1 MLDLRA
7 ITVNPS
13 AMDEFSPPSEPSMT
27 DRALASRVLRIY
39 LAPRWKGL
47 SLSVVCAAVVAGLS
61 AWLIQILDPAINQLM
76 VDHKPGALLAIPVTI
91 AVLALVRGVAQITQ
105 ASLVNRIGNGI
116 VGDVQVQL
124 FGKLIRA
131 DLARLRTA
139 HSGAYVSSVL
149 YDAGLIREAA
159 TSGVVNYTQHFLTV
173 AGAVAVMMSKDLWL
187 SFGVLV
193 AAPLAV
199 SIMRRFSKRT
209 SKAAKG
215 AMAET
220 SALSTAVMESL
231 DGVKIVKIEN
241 REAYEEARVATVVER
256 RQEHLIKGANARAAA
271 APATETLMTVITAGV
286 MAYAG
291 WRSTTGQMNVGAFIA
306 FLGALAMASQSL
318 RQLANLQTVMAE
330 GLTAARRLFASLDVE
345 AEVRDAQGAKAMALG
360 EATLSLEDV
369 SFAYGPET
377 EVLSRVSLNA
387 KRGET
392 IALVGPSGGGKS
404 TILNLIP
411 RFYDVTAG
419 RLMIDGVDV
428 RNVTLASL
436 RDQIALVTQE
446 PFLFDD
452 TIGGNIAYARPSA
465 SQAEIEAAAAQAAA
479 HDFILALPK
488 GYDTPVGEAGA
499 RLSGGQRQ
507 RIAIARAFL
516 KNAPILLL
524 DEATSALDTE
534 SEAKVQEALERL
546 MTGRTTILIA
556 HRLSTV
562 RGADRIYVID
572 KGQVV
577 ETGDHDSLMVQR
589 GLYARLA
596 QSQDLD
602 RGSAMETQP

>member
-1 MLDLRA
+1 
-7 ITVNPS
+7 
-13 AMDEFSPPSEPSMT
+13 
-27 DRALASRVLRIY
+27 
-39 LAPRWKGL
+39 
-47 SLSVVCAAVVAGLS
+47 
-61 AWLIQILDPAINQLM
+61 
-76 VDHKPGALLAIPVTI
+76 
-91 AVLALVRGVAQITQ
+91 
-105 ASLVNRIGNGI
+105 
-116 VGDVQVQL
+116 
-124 FGKLIRA
+124 
-131 DLARLRTA
+131 
-139 HSGAYVSSVL
+139 
-149 YDAGLIREAA
+149 
-159 TSGVVNYTQHFLTV
+159 
-173 AGAVAVMMSKDLWL
+173 
-187 SFGVLV
+187 
-193 AAPLAV
+193 
-199 SIMRRFSKRT
+199 
-209 SKAAKG
+209 
-215 AMAET
+215 
-220 SALSTAVMESL
+220 
-231 DGVKIVKIEN
+231 
-241 REAYEEARVATVVER
+241 VER

-345 AEVRDAQGAKAMALG
+345 AEVRDAPAAKALKLG

-377 EVLSRVSLNA
+377 KVLSHVSLSA

-411 RFYDVTAG
+411 RFYDVTGG
-419 RLMIDGVDV
+419 RLTIDGVDV
-428 RNVTLASL
+428 RDVTLASL

-452 TIGGNIAYARPSA
+452 TIGANIAYARPSA
-465 SQAEIEAAAAQAAA
+465 SQAEIEAAASQAAA
-479 HDFILALPK
+479 HDFILTLPK

-546 MTGRTTILIA
+546 MAGRTTILIA

-577 ETGDHDSLMVQR
+577 ETGDHDSLMAQR

-602 RGSAMETQP
+602 RGAAMETHP